1 MMVLMNSSKQYFKM
15 INKDRAH
22 KLYKE
27 IYLKCIYWIEQFLT
41 MGSKKLFG
49 NSLPPRITMS
59 VLDFDYPSFDSSL
72 LEPFR

>member
-41 MGSKKLFG
+41 MGSKKVIWKLVATK
-49 NSLPPRITMS
+49 NHHVST
-59 VLDFDYPSFDSSL
+59 
-72 LEPFR
+72 